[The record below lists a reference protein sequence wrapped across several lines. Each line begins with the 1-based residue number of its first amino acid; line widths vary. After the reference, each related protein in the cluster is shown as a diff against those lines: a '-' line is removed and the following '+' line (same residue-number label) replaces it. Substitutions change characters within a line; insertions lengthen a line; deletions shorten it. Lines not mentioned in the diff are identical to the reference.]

1 MIIAP
6 EFNTDVVVR
15 FSGHENRFS
24 NWEEARLSYD
34 LSYAAKTVAQGKAL
48 YKFFR
53 IVKGKAYGFRIKDWL
68 DYECVQ
74 ADGVLRPVSGTN
86 ARTWRMYKQYINSPN
101 FDERRIAKPV
111 NNGSFQLYLNG
122 SASGDAITVDH
133 LRLGHAHTQDRNG
146 RDLPVWRG
154 CHRLGAGE
162 VFLMNPD
169 APDSLDGR
177 YFGSLPRTAITARL
191 TPLWTVDDAITAES
205 AHPDSTPHRDRK
217 EARHAPDR

>member
-1 MIIAP
+1 MKARRTIVWAMALSVTLIVLPAVATWSPRVLWNASASVPVGLYRLHSVGRLIIGDLVAVQP
-6 EFNTDVVVR
+6 PP
-15 FSGHENRFS
+15 
-24 NWEEARLSYD
+24 ALS
-34 LSYAAKTVAQGKAL
+34 
-48 YKFFR
+48 
-53 IVKGKAYGFRIKDWL
+53 
-68 DYECVQ
+68 DY
-74 ADGVLRPVSGTN
+74 L
-86 ARTWRMYKQYINSPN
+86 
-101 FDERRIAKPV
+101 DERGYIPRGVPLLKHVVALEGALV
-111 NNGSFQLYLNG
+111 CR
-122 SASGDAITVDH
+122 SGDRITVDH
-133 LRLGHAHTQDRNG
+133 RRLGYAHAQDRHG

-177 YFGSLPRTAITARL
+177 YFGPLPRTAITARL